1 MMTTKEM
8 VLYDQVVNMD
18 IATAEEI
25 NLVKYVSGGEWTE
38 VLNRIIYART
48 GYRTIEQMLEEDDNE
63 DYEPSD
69 IDSDFGFDPYMGEYT
84 YDC

>member
-25 NLVKYVSGGEWTE
+25 NLVKSIAGGEWTE
-38 VLNRIIYART
+38 VLNSIIYART
-48 GYRTIEQMLEEDDNE
+48 GYRSIEQMMEEE
-63 DYEPSD
+63 
-69 IDSDFGFDPYMGEYT
+69 
-84 YDC
+84 

>member
-1 MMTTKEM
+1 MMTTEEM

-25 NLVKYVSGGEWTE
+25 NLVKSIAGGEWTE
-38 VLNRIIYART
+38 VLNSIIYART
-48 GYRTIEQMLEEDDNE
+48 GYRSIEQMMEDDDE
-63 DYEPSD
+63 DYEPSN